1 MAAFDKILSGI
12 EGIDRALDSVRLGD
26 NVVWQVSDIDEYS
39 FFVEKLAGQA
49 IREKRNLIYIRFAQ
63 HKPLL
68 KPQKGLKIIIL
79 DADEG
84 FESFTVALH
93 EIIKKE
99 GLEAFYIFDSISE
112 LQVAWSAD
120 LMMGNF
126 FVVTCPLLFELN
138 TIAYFG
144 IIRGRHS
151 FNTIARIRETTQILI
166 DVYSDRNEMY
176 VHPLKV
182 WKRYSSSMFLPY
194 KFNRNDLN
202 SFAALTGGLD
212 VSRFYALIE
221 KKTSI
226 LEDQNLDS
234 WDMFFL
240 FAKMD
245 PDADKQNTIRKMT
258 DRLIGREKKL
268 TDLICANFEIKDLLS
283 VKEKMIGSGKIGGKA
298 AGMLLSRKIIEN
310 LIPQAYLKLEPHD
323 SFYIGTDVF
332 YTYIVQN
339 NCWKL
344 RLAQKSEKEYFT
356 AAKMLRQ
363 KLLKGIFPDTTKEQ
377 FVRMLEY
384 YGQSPI
390 IVRSS
395 SLLEDSFENAFA
407 GKYESVFCINRGSLS
422 DRLKSFE
429 KALKQVYASTMDE
442 SALEYRIQ
450 RGLSKSDEQMAVLV
464 QRVSGLKFGNVFM
477 PCAAG
482 VGYSYNS
489 YHWHK
494 EIDPNAGMIRL
505 VMGLGTRAV
514 DRTDGDYPRI
524 TSLNKPLLTPLT
536 DTLSKNQY
544 SQHKVDVLDLDKNTF
559 LTVDLSE
566 LLHKLPDWYK
576 RKMIEHDYQTEKF
589 LKEQGRTEEVV
600 FSTCENLVK
609 MEIFIDTMRQLLS
622 VIQKEYNYP
631 VDIEFTCNFTEQEEF
646 LINLLQCR
654 PLQVAGSGAKVA
666 IPTIE
671 DENVFFELS
680 GGTMGGAV
688 IRHID
693 IVIMVD
699 PEGYFKFPYNKK
711 YNIAR
716 IIGKINQYFK
726 NKRKTIMLLSPG
738 RIGTT
743 SPELG
748 LPVSFAEISNISII
762 CEVSYKDAGYMPE
775 LSFGSHFF
783 HDLVETGIFYASIF
797 EDNNTLRFNNN
808 FLDNSENAL
817 QKICDNC
824 NEALNIVRVCDM
836 SDQELYL
843 YSDIMSGRT
852 VCGKITKK

>member
-12 EGIDRALDSVRLGD
+12 EGIDRALDSIRLGD
-26 NVVWQVSDIDEYS
+26 NVVWQVSDIDEY
-39 FFVEKLAGQA
+39 FFFAERLAIQA
-49 IREKRNLIYIRFAQ
+49 IKEKRNLIYVRFAQ
-63 HKPLL
+63 HKQLL
-68 KPQKGLKIIIL
+68 KPQKGLKIITL

-166 DVYSDRNEMY
+166 DVYSDKNEMY

-194 KFNRNDLN
+194 KFNSNDLN

-245 PDADKQNTIRKMT
+245 PDVDKQKTIRKMS

-283 VKEKMIGSGKIGGKA
+283 VKERMIGSGKIGGKA

-310 LIPQAYLKLEPHD
+310 LIPKAYLKLEPHD

-339 NCWKL
+339 DCWKL
-344 RLAQKSEKEYFT
+344 RLAQKGEKEYFT

-407 GKYESVFCINRGSLS
+407 GKYESVFCINQGSLS
-422 DRLKSFE
+422 ERLNNFE

-442 SALEYRIQ
+442 SALEYRRQ

-536 DTLSKNQY
+536 DTLSRNQY
-544 SQHKVDVLDLDKNTF
+544 SQHKVDVLDLDKNNF

-566 LLHKLPDWYK
+566 LLHKLPKWYK

-589 LKEQGRTEEVV
+589 LKEQGKPEEVV

-609 MEIFIDTMRQLLS
+609 MESFIETMRQLLS
-622 VIQKEYNYP
+622 AIQKEYNYP

-666 IPTIE
+666 IPFIE

-693 IVIMVD
+693 IIIMVD

-797 EDNNTLRFNNN
+797 EDNNTLRFNDD
-808 FLDNSENAL
+808 FLDNSVNEL
-817 QKICDNC
+817 QKICNNC
-824 NEALNIVRVCDM
+824 DEALNIVRVCDM
-836 SDQELYL
+836 SEQELYL
-843 YSDIMSGRT
+843 YSDIISGRT